1 MNIAVM
7 GLGSIGQRHA
17 RNLEALGEPDVLGYD
32 PRVGTEGYVLDAS
45 IQAVNAP
52 QMIWA
57 WHPDVVLI
65 CAPPATHTALICEA
79 LTHHVRHVFVEKPL
93 TQCVTDAQIVVDLA
107 RSHGAHLAVG
117 YQMRFTDAST
127 MARRLWDNDICIVS
141 KQDMSTW
148 PSQYQKDM
156 LEEFSHEIDLAV
168 YWNGPVRE
176 VVAWREQR
184 DVWKIDLIHVHSRCF
199 IELNAAHTELV
210 RYAEGGP
217 GAWDFD
223 PDQNTRAYKDELAA
237 FLTVCRGGAWDER
250 LCTGAEAAH
259 VVRIIAAC
267 RESAR
272 ECKVVR
278 I

>member
-1 MNIAVM
+1 MKIGVV
-7 GLGSIGQRHA
+7 GLGSIGKRHVT
-17 RNLEALGEPDVLGYD
+17 NLLEMGGHDIMGCDHRIGTDDWMSGLTIHAVSSVGAVWDWEPEAILICTPPSTHYAL
-32 PRVGTEGYVLDAS
+32 A
-45 IQAVNAP
+45 IQA
-52 QMIWA
+52 IRRK
-57 WHPDVVLI
+57 I
-65 CAPPATHTALICEA
+65 S
-79 LTHHVRHVFVEKPL
+79 VFIEKPIACTSEEADIL
-93 TQCVTDAQIVVDLA
+93 RWEAKNFGT
-107 RSHGAHLAVG
+107 HLAVG

-168 YWNGPVRE
+168 YWNGPVRD

-259 VVRIIAAC
+259 VVRIIEAA
-267 RESAR
+267 RESAAN
-272 ECKVVR
+272 CKVVR
-278 I
+278 L